1 MVLHQ
6 NFADFVLF
14 LYIHVSYADGD
25 FHPMEKS
32 LILDKMSKLFPNEH
46 DLETKL
52 AAAQKEYLGVDAKK
66 MPGIILDTFR
76 QYNSV
81 KFSQKYKVYT
91 DMFEIV
97 NADGKVDESETAAL
111 EELKKIIDLSA
122 EATT

>member
-6 NFADFVLF
+6 HFADFVLF
-14 LYIHVSYADGD
+14 LYIHVAYADGV
-25 FHPMEKS
+25 FHPSERS
-32 LILDKMSKLFPNEH
+32 LILEKMAKLFPAER
-46 DLETKL
+46 DLEMKL
-52 AAAQKEYLGVDAKK
+52 KDAEKEYLSVDAKK

-91 DMFEIV
+91 DMYEIV

-111 EELKKIIDLSA
+111 EELKRIIDLRA
-122 EATT
+122 EAAA